1 MGPLVPGLGSR
12 TKYKMDYSLLP
23 LGVVLMEFSVFAT
36 QYASDSYS
44 SLADLMLMRL
54 VHTMGMLILA
64 LSVGWVLIRKKY
76 FELNYLTIA
85 LICTAVIVLGDLMH
99 GYLAGAFGVDLI
111 SLYRRIGIVLLQGVL
126 WFPALMIVLGNRR
139 EIIQS
144 FRAYEQRLIAATR
157 ARSRR
162 SKEFKALQRKIQSGI
177 QEELFLLCGSLKDS
191 LVTANDS
198 AMDLAE
204 RNDAIRP
211 LLVGEDLRKFS
222 RKLESIETRTI
233 GRRFLGIDT
242 RSISLLIKQFGI
254 LYTSTVRNA
263 PLRRRAYILVF
274 IALVTPPYINFY
286 SFSESLFSYPVL
298 VILIFIF
305 ANLITKMQ
313 AAGSL
318 RSSTVLIYLAGLLP
332 LITNLAGQAIF
343 HDPQTQFPILI
354 TAVAFPVT
362 YYLFMEL
369 FQVLRPIPLSLIRT
383 DELKASQAL
392 QDEVTKTVTEEFS
405 YNLSHQWAVYIHGKI
420 LTRLA
425 ANSLKLE
432 VASKAEN
439 SKEFEQTVERLVAL
453 LKEPDAEFE
462 FASSEL
468 HKEVASRLDPWVGL
482 LDIDLHIDP
491 ALGSIHS
498 PRVRDLGEVIEEL
511 ISNSIRHG
519 KAKKIELKVV
529 RSGAKDVEIIAVDDS
544 TVAPTSAEKKS
555 GLGTRI
561 FNLASDGRWSIKRIG
576 STTEFRLTM
585 TLEN

>member
-44 SLADLMLMRL
+44 SLADLILMRL

-85 LICTAVIVLGDLMH
+85 LICTVVIVLGDLMH
-99 GYLAGAFGVDLI
+99 GYLAGVFGVDLI
-111 SLYRRIGIVLLQGVL
+111 SFYRRIGIVLLQGIL

-139 EIIQS
+139 EIIQG
-144 FRAYEQRLIAATR
+144 FKAYEQRLIAATR

-162 SKEFKALQRKIQSGI
+162 SKEFKALQRKTQSEI
-177 QEELFLLCGSLKDS
+177 QEELFALCGSLKDS
-191 LVTANDS
+191 LVNANNS
-198 AMDLAE
+198 TRTLTE

-222 RKLESIETRTI
+222 RKLESIETRKVGKT
-233 GRRFLGIDT
+233 FLGLDV
-242 RSISLLIKQFGI
+242 RSISLLIKQFVI
-254 LYTSTVRNA
+254 LYGTTVRNA

-286 SFSESLFSYPVL
+286 SFSESLISYPIL
-298 VILIFIF
+298 IGLIFIF
-305 ANLITKMQ
+305 ANLITQ
-313 AAGSL
+313 LQRAGSL
-318 RSSTVLIYLAGLLP
+318 RSSTLLIYLAGLLP

-343 HDPQTQFPILI
+343 HDPQTHFPILI

-383 DELKASQAL
+383 DGLKASQAL
-392 QDEVTKTVTEEFS
+392 QEEVTKTVTEEFC
-405 YNLSHQWAVYIHGKI
+405 YNLSHQWAVFIHGKI

-425 ANSLKLE
+425 ATGLKLE
-432 VASKAEN
+432 TASKAGDPRG
-439 SKEFEQTVERLVAL
+439 FEQTIERLMTL
-453 LKEPDAEFE
+453 LADPDAEFV
-462 FASSEL
+462 FVTADL
-468 HKEVASRLDPWVGL
+468 QKEIASRLDPWAGL
-482 LDIDLHIDP
+482 LEIDLHIDP
-491 ALGSIHS
+491 ALVSIQNS
-498 PRVRDLGEVIEEL
+498 RVRDVGEVIEEL

-519 KAKKIELKVV
+519 KASRIELKILVLAI
-529 RSGAKDVEIIAVDDS
+529 GEIEIVATDNATIAPS
-544 TVAPTSAEKKS
+544 TSEQRS

-561 FNLASDGRWSIKRIG
+561 FNLASDGRWSINRLG
-576 STTEFRLTM
+576 ESTKFRLVM
-585 TLEN
+585 SVEI

>member
-12 TKYKMDYSLLP
+12 IKYKMDYSLLP
-23 LGVVLMEFSVFAT
+23 LGVVVMEFSVFAT

-44 SLADLMLMRL
+44 SLADLILMRL
-54 VHTMGMLILA
+54 VHTVGMLMLA

-85 LICTAVIVLGDLMH
+85 LICTTVIVLGDLMH
-99 GYLAGAFGVDLI
+99 GYLAGVFGVDLI
-111 SLYRRIGIVLLQGVL
+111 SFYRRIGIVLLQGIL

-139 EIIQS
+139 EIIQG
-144 FRAYEQRLIAATR
+144 FKAYEQRLIAATR

-162 SKEFKALQRKIQSGI
+162 SKEFKALQRKTQSEI
-177 QEELFLLCGSLKDS
+177 QEELFALCGSLKDS

-198 AMDLAE
+198 ARTLTE
-204 RNDAIRP
+204 RNDAIRL
-211 LLVGEDLRKFS
+211 LLVGENLRKFS
-222 RKLESIETRTI
+222 RKLESIETRKK
-233 GRRFLGIDT
+233 GRRFLGLDV
-242 RSISLLIKQFGI
+242 RSISLLIKQFVI
-254 LYTSTVRNA
+254 LYGTTVRNA

-286 SFSESLFSYPVL
+286 SFSESLISYPIL
-298 VILIFIF
+298 IGLIFIF
-305 ANLITKMQ
+305 ANLITQ
-313 AAGSL
+313 LQRAGSL
-318 RSSTVLIYLAGLLP
+318 RISTVLIYLAGLLP
-332 LITNLAGQAIF
+332 LITNVAGQAIY

-362 YYLFMEL
+362 YYIFMEL
-369 FQVLRPIPLSLIRT
+369 FQVLRPIPLSLIQN

-392 QDEVTKTVTEEFS
+392 QDEITKTVTEEFS
-405 YNLSHQWAVYIHGKI
+405 YNLSHQWAVFIHGKI

-432 VASKAEN
+432 AASKAEDA
-439 SKEFEQTVERLVAL
+439 KEFEQTLERLIVL
-453 LKEPDAEFE
+453 LKNPDSEFE
-462 FASSEL
+462 FVTSEL
-468 HKEVASRLDPWVGL
+468 HKEVTSRLAPWVGL
-482 LDIDLHIDP
+482 LQINLYIDP
-491 ALGSIHS
+491 ALSSIQS

-519 KAKKIELKVV
+519 KAKKIELKVL
-529 RSGAKDVEIIAVDDS
+529 RSGAKDVEIVAIDDS
-544 TVAPTSAEKKS
+544 TVAPAIEEKKS

-561 FNLASDGRWSIKRIG
+561 FNLASDGRWSIMRVG
-576 STTEFRLTM
+576 QTTEFRLTM

>member
-44 SLADLMLMRL
+44 SLADLILMRL

-85 LICTAVIVLGDLMH
+85 LICTVVIVLGDLMH

-111 SLYRRIGIVLLQGVL
+111 SFYRRIGIVLLQGVL

-222 RKLESIETRTI
+222 RKLESIETQAI
-233 GRRFLGIDT
+233 GRRFLGY
-242 RSISLLIKQFGI
+242 R
-254 LYTSTVRNA
+254 YTIYLSSYQTVRN
-263 PLRRRAYILVF
+263 
-274 IALVTPPYINFY
+274 
-286 SFSESLFSYPVL
+286 
-298 VILIFIF
+298 
-305 ANLITKMQ
+305 
-313 AAGSL
+313 SL
-318 RSSTVLIYLAGLLP
+318 RLNCA
-332 LITNLAGQAIF
+332 
-343 HDPQTQFPILI
+343 
-354 TAVAFPVT
+354 
-362 YYLFMEL
+362 
-369 FQVLRPIPLSLIRT
+369 
-383 DELKASQAL
+383 
-392 QDEVTKTVTEEFS
+392 
-405 YNLSHQWAVYIHGKI
+405 
-420 LTRLA
+420 
-425 ANSLKLE
+425 
-432 VASKAEN
+432 
-439 SKEFEQTVERLVAL
+439 
-453 LKEPDAEFE
+453 
-462 FASSEL
+462 
-468 HKEVASRLDPWVGL
+468 
-482 LDIDLHIDP
+482 
-491 ALGSIHS
+491 
-498 PRVRDLGEVIEEL
+498 
-511 ISNSIRHG
+511 
-519 KAKKIELKVV
+519 
-529 RSGAKDVEIIAVDDS
+529 
-544 TVAPTSAEKKS
+544 
-555 GLGTRI
+555 
-561 FNLASDGRWSIKRIG
+561 
-576 STTEFRLTM
+576 
-585 TLEN
+585 

>member
-1 MGPLVPGLGSR
+1 
-12 TKYKMDYSLLP
+12 
-23 LGVVLMEFSVFAT
+23 
-36 QYASDSYS
+36 
-44 SLADLMLMRL
+44 
-54 VHTMGMLILA
+54 
-64 LSVGWVLIRKKY
+64 
-76 FELNYLTIA
+76 
-85 LICTAVIVLGDLMH
+85 MH

-111 SLYRRIGIVLLQGVL
+111 SFYRRIGIVLLQGVL

-222 RKLESIETRTI
+222 RKLESIETQTI
-233 GRRFLGIDT
+233 GGRFLGIDT

>member
-23 LGVVLMEFSVFAT
+23 LGVILMEFSVFAT

-54 VHTMGMLILA
+54 VHTVGMLILA

-99 GYLAGAFGVDLI
+99 GYLAGVFGVDLI
-111 SLYRRIGIVLLQGVL
+111 SFYRRIGIVLLQGVL

-157 ARSRR
+157 GRSRR
-162 SKEFKALQRKIQSGI
+162 SKEFKALQRKIQSEI
-177 QEELFLLCGSLKDS
+177 QEELFALCGSLKDS
-191 LVTANDS
+191 LVTANGS

-204 RNDAIRP
+204 RNDAIRS

-222 RKLESIETRTI
+222 RKLESIETRKI

-286 SFSESLFSYPVL
+286 SFSETLISYPVL
-298 VILIFIF
+298 IGLIYIF
-305 ANLITKMQ
+305 ANLITLLQ
-313 AAGSL
+313 RAGYL

-332 LITNLAGQAIF
+332 LITNTAGQAIY

-354 TAVAFPVT
+354 TAVAFPIT
-362 YYLFMEL
+362 YYIFMEL
-369 FQVLRPIPLSLIRT
+369 FQVLRPTPLSLIQN

-392 QDEVTKTVTEEFS
+392 HDEISKTVTEEFS
-405 YNLSHQWAVYIHGKI
+405 YNVSHQWAVFIHGKI

-432 VASKAEN
+432 AATKADDA
-439 SKEFEQTVERLVAL
+439 KEFEQTLERLIAL
-453 LKEPDAEFE
+453 LKNPDTEFE
-462 FASSEL
+462 FVTSEL
-468 HKEVASRLDPWVGL
+468 HKEVTSRLAPWVGL
-482 LDIDLHIDP
+482 LEINLYIDP
-491 ALGSIHS
+491 ALISIQS

-519 KAKKIELKVV
+519 KAKKIELKVL
-529 RSGAKDVEIIAVDDS
+529 RSTAKDVEIVAIDDS
-544 TVAPTSAEKKS
+544 TVAPAIEEKRS

-561 FNLASDGRWSIKRIG
+561 FNLVSDGRWSIKRVG
-576 STTEFRLTM
+576 QTTEFRLM
-585 TLEN
+585 ITLES

>member
-12 TKYKMDYSLLP
+12 TKYTMDYSLLP
-23 LGVVLMEFSVFAT
+23 LGVILMEFSVFAT

-54 VHTMGMLILA
+54 VHTVGMLILA

-85 LICTAVIVLGDLMH
+85 LICTTVIVLGDLMH
-99 GYLAGAFGVDLI
+99 GYLAGVFGVDLI
-111 SLYRRIGIVLLQGVL
+111 SFYRRIGIVLLQGVL

-139 EIIQS
+139 EIIQG
-144 FRAYEQRLIAATR
+144 FKAYEQRLIAATR

-162 SKEFKALQRKIQSGI
+162 SKEFKALQRKTQSEI
-177 QEELFLLCGSLKDS
+177 QEELFALCGSLKDS
-191 LVTANDS
+191 LVTANGS

-222 RKLESIETRTI
+222 RKLESIETRTV
-233 GRRFLGIDT
+233 GRSFLGLDV

-254 LYTSTVRNA
+254 LYGTTVRNA

-274 IALVTPPYINFY
+274 IALVTPLYINFY
-286 SFSESLFSYPVL
+286 SFSESLISYPVL
-298 VILIFIF
+298 IGLIYIF
-305 ANLITKMQ
+305 ANLITQ
-313 AAGSL
+313 LQRAGSL

-332 LITNLAGQAIF
+332 LITNIAGQAIY

-362 YYLFMEL
+362 YYIFMEL
-369 FQVLRPIPLSLIRT
+369 FQVLRPTPLSLIQN

-392 QDEVTKTVTEEFS
+392 HDEITKTVAEEFS
-405 YNLSHQWAVYIHGKI
+405 YNVSHQWAVYIHGKI

-425 ANSLKLE
+425 TNSLKLE
-432 VASKAEN
+432 AASKAED
-439 SKEFEQTVERLVAL
+439 SKEFEQTVERLISL
-453 LKEPDAEFE
+453 LKDPDAEFE
-462 FASSEL
+462 LISADL
-468 HKEVASRLDPWVGL
+468 QKEVTSRLDPWVGL
-482 LDIDLHIDP
+482 LDIDLYIDP
-491 ALGSIHS
+491 GLESVQT
-498 PRVRDLGEVIEEL
+498 PRVRDLAEVVEEL

-519 KAKKIELKVV
+519 KAKKIELKVL
-529 RSGAKDVEIIAVDDS
+529 RSGAKDVEIVAIDDS
-544 TVAPTSAEKKS
+544 TMPPSSADKKS
-555 GLGTRI
+555 GLGTHI
-561 FNLASDGRWSIKRIG
+561 FNLASDGRWSIKRVR
-576 STTEFRLTM
+576 SSTEFRLTM
-585 TLEN
+585 TLES

>member
-44 SLADLMLMRL
+44 SFADLILMRL
-54 VHTMGMLILA
+54 VHTVGMLILA

-99 GYLAGAFGVDLI
+99 GYLAGVFGVDLI
-111 SLYRRIGIVLLQGVL
+111 SFYRRIGIVLLQGVL

-157 ARSRR
+157 AQSRR
-162 SKEFKALQRKIQSGI
+162 SKEFKTLQKKIQSGI
-177 QEELFLLCGSLKDS
+177 QEELFALCGSLKDS

-198 AMDLAE
+198 ARTLTE

-211 LLVGEDLRKFS
+211 LLVGENLRKFS
-222 RKLESIETRTI
+222 RKLESIETRKA
-233 GRRFLGIDT
+233 GHRFLGLDV

-254 LYTSTVRNA
+254 LYGTTVRNA

-286 SFSESLFSYPVL
+286 SFSESLISYPIL
-298 VILIFIF
+298 IGLIFIF
-305 ANLITKMQ
+305 ANLITQ
-313 AAGSL
+313 SQRAGSL

-332 LITNLAGQAIF
+332 LLTNVVGQAIY
-343 HDPQTQFPILI
+343 HDPQTQFPLLI

-362 YYLFMEL
+362 YYIFMEL
-369 FQVLRPIPLSLIRT
+369 FQVLRPIPLSLIQN

-392 QDEVTKTVTEEFS
+392 HYEIRKTVTEEFS
-405 YNLSHQWAVYIHGKI
+405 YNLSHQWAVFIHGKI

-432 VASKAEN
+432 AASKAEDA
-439 SKEFEQTVERLVAL
+439 KEFEQTLERLIVL
-453 LKEPDAEFE
+453 LKNPDTEFE
-462 FASSEL
+462 FVTSEL
-468 HKEVASRLDPWVGL
+468 HKEVTSRLAPWVGL
-482 LDIDLHIDP
+482 LEINLYVDP
-491 ALGSIHS
+491 ALSSIQS

-519 KAKKIELKVV
+519 KAKKIELKVL
-529 RSGAKDVEIIAVDDS
+529 RSGAKDVEIVAIDDS
-544 TVAPTSAEKKS
+544 TVAPAIEEKKS

-561 FNLASDGRWSIKRIG
+561 FNLASDGRWSIMRVG
-576 STTEFRLTM
+576 QTTEFRLTM

>member
-1 MGPLVPGLGSR
+1 
-12 TKYKMDYSLLP
+12 
-23 LGVVLMEFSVFAT
+23 
-36 QYASDSYS
+36 
-44 SLADLMLMRL
+44 
-54 VHTMGMLILA
+54 
-64 LSVGWVLIRKKY
+64 
-76 FELNYLTIA
+76 
-85 LICTAVIVLGDLMH
+85 
-99 GYLAGAFGVDLI
+99 
-111 SLYRRIGIVLLQGVL
+111 
-126 WFPALMIVLGNRR
+126 
-139 EIIQS
+139 
-144 FRAYEQRLIAATR
+144 
-157 ARSRR
+157 
-162 SKEFKALQRKIQSGI
+162 
-177 QEELFLLCGSLKDS
+177 
-191 LVTANDS
+191 
-198 AMDLAE
+198 
-204 RNDAIRP
+204 
-211 LLVGEDLRKFS
+211 
-222 RKLESIETRTI
+222 
-233 GRRFLGIDT
+233 
-242 RSISLLIKQFGI
+242 
-254 LYTSTVRNA
+254 
-263 PLRRRAYILVF
+263 
-274 IALVTPPYINFY
+274 
-286 SFSESLFSYPVL
+286 
-298 VILIFIF
+298 
-305 ANLITKMQ
+305 MQ

>member
-1 MGPLVPGLGSR
+1 MGPLVPGIGSR

-23 LGVVLMEFSVFAT
+23 LGVFLMEFSVFAT

-44 SLADLMLMRL
+44 SLTDLILMRL
-54 VHTMGMLILA
+54 VHTVGMLILA
-64 LSVGWVLIRKKY
+64 LSVGWVLIRKQY
-76 FELNYLTIA
+76 LELNYLTIA
-85 LICTAVIVLGDLMH
+85 LICTVVIVLGDLMH
-99 GYLAGAFGVDLI
+99 GYLAGVFGVDLI
-111 SLYRRIGIVLLQGVL
+111 SFYRRIGIVLLQGIL

-139 EIIQS
+139 EIIQG

-162 SKEFKALQRKIQSGI
+162 SKEFKSLQSNIQSGI
-177 QEELFLLCGSLKDS
+177 RQELFALCGSLKDS
-191 LVTANDS
+191 LVVASDS
-198 AMDLAE
+198 AFTLAE
-204 RNDAIRP
+204 RNSRIRP
-211 LLVGEDLRKFS
+211 LLLGEDLRKFS
-222 RKLESIETRTI
+222 RRLESIQTRKVNR
-233 GRRFLGIDT
+233 GFLGIDT
-242 RSISLLIKQFGI
+242 QSISLLFKQFGI
-254 LYTSTVRNA
+254 LYATTVRSA
-263 PLRRRAYILVF
+263 PLGRRAYILVF

-305 ANLITKMQ
+305 ANLITKLQ
-313 AAGSL
+313 SAGSL
-318 RSSTVLIYLAGLLP
+318 RNSTLLIFVAGLLP

-343 HDPQTQFPILI
+343 HDPETQFPILI

-369 FQVLRPIPLSLIRT
+369 FQVLRPIPLSLIRN
-383 DELKASQAL
+383 DELKASGAL
-392 QDEVTKTVTEEFS
+392 KDEVTKTVTEEFS

-425 ANSLKLE
+425 TNSLKLE
-432 VASKAEN
+432 AASNAED
-439 SKEFEQTVERLVAL
+439 SKEFEKTLERLNAL

-462 FASSEL
+462 FATSEL
-468 HKEVASRLDPWVGL
+468 HEEVASRLNPWVGL

-491 ALGSIHS
+491 ALGSIQS

-519 KAKKIELKVV
+519 KARRIELKVL
-529 RSGAKDVEIIAVDDS
+529 RSGAKDIEIVAIDDS
-544 TVAPTSAEKKS
+544 TVVPSSADQKS

-561 FNLASDGRWSIKRIG
+561 FNLASDGRWSVKRVG
-576 STTEFRLTM
+576 STTEFKLTM

>member
-12 TKYKMDYSLLP
+12 TKFKLDYSLLP

-54 VHTMGMLILA
+54 VHTVGMLILA

-99 GYLAGAFGVDLI
+99 GYLADVFGVDLI

-126 WFPALMIVLGNRR
+126 WFPGLMIVLGNRR

-162 SKEFKALQRKIQSGI
+162 SKEFKALQRKIQKGI
-177 QEELFLLCGSLKDS
+177 QEELFLLCGSLKES
-191 LVTANDS
+191 LIIANDS
-198 AMDLAE
+198 AMNLAE

-222 RKLESIETRTI
+222 RKLESVETRKV
-233 GRRFLGIDT
+233 GHRFLGLDI
-242 RSISLLIKQFGI
+242 RSISLLVKQFGI
-254 LYTSTVRNA
+254 LYATTVRNA
-263 PLRRRAYILVF
+263 PLRSRAYILVF

-298 VILIFIF
+298 VLLIFIF

-318 RSSTVLIYLAGLLP
+318 RSSTLLIYLASLLP

-369 FQVLRPIPLSLIRT
+369 FQVLRPIPLSLIRN

-425 ANSLKLE
+425 ATSIKLE
-432 VASKAEN
+432 AASQAEN
-439 SKEFEQTVERLVAL
+439 SKEFEQTIERLIAL
-453 LKEPDAEFE
+453 LKDPDAEFE
-462 FASSEL
+462 FVTSDL
-468 HKEVASRLDPWVGL
+468 QKEVASRLDPWVGL
-482 LDIDLHIDP
+482 LDIDLYIDP
-491 ALGSIHS
+491 ALESVQT
-498 PRVRDLGEVIEEL
+498 PRVRDLAEVVEEL

-519 KAKKIELKVV
+519 KAKKIELKVL
-529 RSGAKDVEIIAVDDS
+529 RSGAKDVEIVAIDDS
-544 TVAPTSAEKKS
+544 VVPPSNVEQKS

-561 FNLASDGRWSIKRIG
+561 FNLASDGRWSLKRVG

-585 TLEN
+585 TLES